1 VSSIRVYWSCLI
13 DTALHLSVS
22 VTRRSYPCT
31 IVHPSFVK
39 LVSIIS
45 RLVQAYRT
53 IRRRRSH
60 PSSTHASLEVHVP
73 TRTPSPIPRTPSP
86 PAPSHLPIS
95 PLPSLSTLNDHTP
108 NVSQQSL
115 VSTLIEEE
123 YIFEED
129 EGEEL
134 SPAAVQFAEHINS
147 EIRRNR
153 FLYHLLER
161 DFGGPGGYIGTSP
174 FRVHDFYLTHF
185 LTHEWTGE
193 GNVNIRPALYSER
206 DLLHPHE
213 TREHEYEHSA
223 HSSSSSSSLAGPD
236 DPNLVNTPSQ
246 SSYFTAVVVEPT
258 LSSTEVNSGENQ
270 AESSASRPESP
281 SQIEEQ

>member
-1 VSSIRVYWSCLI
+1 
-13 DTALHLSVS
+13 
-22 VTRRSYPCT
+22 
-31 IVHPSFVK
+31 
-39 LVSIIS
+39 
-45 RLVQAYRT
+45 
-53 IRRRRSH
+53 
-60 PSSTHASLEVHVP
+60 
-73 TRTPSPIPRTPSP
+73 
-86 PAPSHLPIS
+86 
-95 PLPSLSTLNDHTP
+95 
-108 NVSQQSL
+108 L
-115 VSTLIEEE
+115 VSTLVEEE
-123 YIFEED
+123 YVFEED

-147 EIRRNR
+147 EIRANR

-236 DPNLVNTPSQ
+236 DPNLVTTPSQ

>member
-1 VSSIRVYWSCLI
+1 M
-13 DTALHLSVS
+13 
-22 VTRRSYPCT
+22 
-31 IVHPSFVK
+31 
-39 LVSIIS
+39 
-45 RLVQAYRT
+45 
-53 IRRRRSH
+53 
-60 PSSTHASLEVHVP
+60 
-73 TRTPSPIPRTPSP
+73 
-86 PAPSHLPIS
+86 
-95 PLPSLSTLNDHTP
+95 P
-108 NVSQQSL
+108 NVSSESL
-115 VSTLIEEE
+115 VSTLVEEE
-123 YIFEED
+123 YVFEED

-147 EIRRNR
+147 EIRANR

-185 LTHEWTGE
+185 LTHKWTGE

-213 TREHEYEHSA
+213 TREHKYEPSA
-223 HSSSSSSSLAGPD
+223 HSSSSSSLAGPD
-236 DPNLVNTPSQ
+236 DPNLVTTPSQ
-246 SSYFTAVVVEPT
+246 SSYFTAVIVEPT

-270 AESSASRPESP
+270 AESSASQPESP

>member
-1 VSSIRVYWSCLI
+1 
-13 DTALHLSVS
+13 
-22 VTRRSYPCT
+22 
-31 IVHPSFVK
+31 
-39 LVSIIS
+39 
-45 RLVQAYRT
+45 
-53 IRRRRSH
+53 
-60 PSSTHASLEVHVP
+60 
-73 TRTPSPIPRTPSP
+73 
-86 PAPSHLPIS
+86 
-95 PLPSLSTLNDHTP
+95 
-108 NVSQQSL
+108 L
-115 VSTLIEEE
+115 VSTLVEPE

-129 EGEEL
+129 EREEL
-134 SPAAVQFAEHINS
+134 SPAAVQFAEHINN
-147 EIRRNR
+147 EIRANR

-185 LTHEWTGE
+185 LMHEWTGE

-246 SSYFTAVVVEPT
+246 SSYFTAVVIEPT

-270 AESSASRPESP
+270 AESSSASRTESP

>member
-1 VSSIRVYWSCLI
+1 M
-13 DTALHLSVS
+13 
-22 VTRRSYPCT
+22 RRSYPCT
-31 IVHPSFVK
+31 TVHPSFVK
-39 LVSIIS
+39 LVIIIS
-45 RLVQAYRT
+45 RLLQAYRT
-53 IRRRRSH
+53 FRRRRST
-60 PSSTHASLEVHVP
+60 PSSTHASLEEHVP
-73 TRTPSPIPRTPSP
+73 TRTPSP
-86 PAPSHLPIS
+86 PAPSHLPVS
-95 PLPSLSTLNDHTP
+95 PLSSSSTLNNHTP
-108 NVSQQSL
+108 NVSSESL
-115 VSTLIEEE
+115 ISTLVEDE
-123 YIFEED
+123 YVFEED

-134 SPAAVQFAEHINS
+134 SPAAVQFAEHVNNK
-147 EIRRNR
+147 IRANR

-206 DLLHPHE
+206 DLLHPHK

-223 HSSSSSSSLAGPD
+223 HSSSSSLAGPD
-236 DPNLVNTPSQ
+236 DPNLVTTSSQ

-270 AESSASRPESP
+270 AESSASQPESP

>member
-1 VSSIRVYWSCLI
+1 LSS
-13 DTALHLSVS
+13 
-22 VTRRSYPCT
+22 
-31 IVHPSFVK
+31 
-39 LVSIIS
+39 
-45 RLVQAYRT
+45 
-53 IRRRRSH
+53 
-60 PSSTHASLEVHVP
+60 SST
-73 TRTPSPIPRTPSP
+73 I
-86 PAPSHLPIS
+86 
-95 PLPSLSTLNDHTP
+95 NNHTT
-108 NVSQQSL
+108 NVSRESL
-115 VSTLIEEE
+115 VSTFVEPE
-123 YIFEED
+123 YVFEED

-134 SPAAVQFAEHINS
+134 SLAAVQFAEHINS
-147 EIRRNR
+147 EIRANR

-223 HSSSSSSSLAGPD
+223 HSSSSSLAGPD
-236 DPNLVNTPSQ
+236 DPNLVTTPSQ

>member
-1 VSSIRVYWSCLI
+1 V
-13 DTALHLSVS
+13 
-22 VTRRSYPCT
+22 RRSYPCT
-31 IVHPSFVK
+31 TVHPSFVK

-45 RLVQAYRT
+45 RLIKAYHT
-53 IRRRRSH
+53 FCRRRSA
-60 PSSTHASLEVHVP
+60 PSSTHASLEVHIP
-73 TRTPSPIPRTPSP
+73 TRTPSPIPRMPSP

-95 PLPSLSTLNDHTP
+95 PLSSTSTLINQTP
-108 NVSQQSL
+108 NISSESL

-129 EGEEL
+129 EREEL

-147 EIRRNR
+147 EIRANW

-161 DFGGPGGYIGTSP
+161 DFGGPGRFIGTSP

-185 LTHEWTGE
+185 LMHEWTGE

-206 DLLHPHE
+206 DLLHPHK
-213 TREHEYEHSA
+213 TREHEYEPSA
-223 HSSSSSSSLAGPD
+223 HSSSLSSLAGPN
-236 DPNLVNTPSQ
+236 DPNLVDSPSQ
-246 SSYFTAVVVEPT
+246 SSYFTAVVVEPM

-270 AESSASRPESP
+270 AEGSASRSESP

>member
-1 VSSIRVYWSCLI
+1 M
-13 DTALHLSVS
+13 
-22 VTRRSYPCT
+22 RRSYPCT

-39 LVSIIS
+39 LVTIIS
-45 RLVQAYRT
+45 RLLQAYCT
-53 IRRRRSH
+53 FRRRRSS
-60 PSSTHASLEVHVP
+60 PLSTHASLEVHVP

-86 PAPSHLPIS
+86 PAPSRLPVS
-95 PLPSLSTLNDHTP
+95 PLSSSSTLINHTP
-108 NVSQQSL
+108 NVSRESL
-115 VSTLIEEE
+115 ASTLVEEE
-123 YIFEED
+123 YVFEED

-134 SPAAVQFAEHINS
+134 SLAAVQFAEHINR
-147 EIRRNR
+147 EIRANR

-213 TREHEYEHSA
+213 TREHEYEPSA
-223 HSSSSSSSLAGPD
+223 HSSSSSSLAGPD

-270 AESSASRPESP
+270 TESSALQPESP